1 MYTGC
6 EINCLKRRG
15 WSTVSLPWTFSPP
28 LAVSLSPNEVLDTE
42 HRLNR
47 YVLCDEINSAQ

>member
-6 EINCLKRRG
+6 EINCLKGRG
-15 WSTVSLPWTFSPP
+15 WSTVPLPWTFSPP
-28 LAVSLSPNEVLDTE
+28 IAVSLPPNEVLDTK

-47 YVLCDEINSAQ
+47 YALHDEIKNAQ